1 MLEGLEICE
10 VPFSR
15 VIGNDIVRMESEFYN
30 SNTVSYKN
38 TVKAS
43 QIIDFSQYGTSK
55 ELNEMGE
62 GYPVLRL
69 NEFNY
74 SFISHPDKYCS
85 LLDIDAYHGLQLK
98 KDDVL
103 ICRTNGN
110 PKFVG
115 RSAIVPKDYDYAF
128 ASYLFRI
135 RPNRKY
141 INSATLVAFLNS
153 KYGRLEIEKY
163 SMVGNQ
169 ANFSPAKFREIS
181 IPVFSKDL
189 NDKKEDITYRAF
201 QKLEMSES
209 LYSEAANNMLEC
221 LDLNDFTASSNSC
234 NVKTLK
240 ESFIETGRLDAEYYQ
255 PKYDDILHHIQVY
268 KYGSKNLAEICDIKE
283 ENFTPKDDTTYK
295 YVELA
300 NIGKYGNIIGCS
312 QQKGEDLP
320 SRARRIVSKNDV
332 VISSLEGSLDSC
344 ALVEEDYDGALC
356 STGFYVLKS
365 SVLNSET
372 LLVLFKSPLVKELMR
387 KGCSG
392 TILTA
397 IGRQELE
404 RIPIPLI
411 RQEIQEEIAQH
422 VQSSMSLRKESQQLL
437 EHDKLTVEGA
447 IQNGGGKIASEYYVL
462 QEKSAMEIHIAIYVL
477 LHEVG
482 IISND
487 AKVKV
492 SNVVCSCKKLSDSFL
507 ASGRLDAEYYQPK
520 YDLLFEKLKGFPTAT
535 IKEIATIQ
543 KSIEPGS
550 DAYQEE
556 GIPFI
561 RVANL
566 SKFGLSNSDV
576 KLDTT
581 QFADTIRPQKDT
593 ILLSKDGS
601 VGIAYKMEET
611 QDAITSSAI
620 LHLQLTTPNVLP
632 DYLTL
637 VLNSIVVKL
646 QAERDAGGSIIQH
659 WKPSEIE
666 HVIIPILP
674 MNEQQMIANKIKQS
688 FKMREDAQ
696 DLLLQAKCIIE
707 TTIENKESHFIAAE
721 NLLPA
726 AEGSANC
733 GRE

>member
-1 MLEGLEICE
+1 
-10 VPFSR
+10 
-15 VIGNDIVRMESEFYN
+15 MESEFYN

-189 NDKKEDITYRAF
+189 NDKIEDITYRAF

-255 PKYDDILHHIQVY
+255 PKYDDILHHIQAY

-411 RQEIQEEIAQH
+411 RQEIQDEIAQH
-422 VQSSMSLRKESQQLL
+422 VQSSISLRKESQQLL
-437 EHDKLTVEGA
+437 EYAKLTVEGA
-447 IQNGGGKIASEYYVL
+447 IQNGGGKIASDYYVL
-462 QEKSAMEIHIAIYVL
+462 QEKSAMELHIAIYVL

-487 AKVKV
+487 TKVKV

-611 QDAITSSAI
+611 QDVITSSAI

-674 MNEQQMIANKIKQS
+674 MNEQQMITNKIKQS

-707 TTIENKESHFIAAE
+707 TAIEK
-721 NLLPA
+721 
-726 AEGSANC
+726 
-733 GRE
+733 

>member
-15 VIGNDIVRMESEFYN
+15 VIGNDIVRMESDFYN

-189 NDKKEDITYRAF
+189 NDKIEDITYRAF

-221 LDLNDFTASSNSC
+221 LDLNDFTTSSNSC

-255 PKYDDILHHIQVY
+255 PKYDDILHHIQAY

-422 VQSSMSLRKESQQLL
+422 VQSSISLRKESQQLL
-437 EHDKLTVEGA
+437 EHAKLTVEGA
-447 IQNGGGKIASEYYVL
+447 IQNGGGGKIASEYYVL
-462 QEKSAMEIHIAIYVL
+462 QEKSAMELHIAIYVL

-611 QDAITSSAI
+611 QDVITSSAI

-707 TTIENKESHFIAAE
+707 TAIEK
-721 NLLPA
+721 
-726 AEGSANC
+726 
-733 GRE
+733 

>member
-1 MLEGLEICE
+1 MLEGLDICE

-189 NDKKEDITYRAF
+189 NDKIEDITYRAF

-255 PKYDDILHHIQVY
+255 PKYDDILHHIQAY
-268 KYGSKNLAEICDIKE
+268 KYGSKNLAEICDIKD

-422 VQSSMSLRKESQQLL
+422 VQSSISLRKESQQLL
-437 EHDKLTVEGA
+437 EYAKLTVEGA
-447 IQNGGGKIASEYYVL
+447 IQNGGGKIASDYYVL
-462 QEKSAMEIHIAIYVL
+462 QEKSAMELHIAIYVL

-611 QDAITSSAI
+611 QDVITSSAI

-674 MNEQQMIANKIKQS
+674 MNEQQMIANKVKQS

-707 TTIENKESHFIAAE
+707 TAIEK
-721 NLLPA
+721 
-726 AEGSANC
+726 
-733 GRE
+733 

>member
-43 QIIDFSQYGTSK
+43 HIIDFSQYGTSK

-189 NDKKEDITYRAF
+189 NDKIEDITYRAF

-255 PKYDDILHHIQVY
+255 PKYDDILHHIQTY

-411 RQEIQEEIAQH
+411 RQEIQDEIAQH
-422 VQSSMSLRKESQQLL
+422 VQSSISLRKESQQLL
-437 EHDKLTVEGA
+437 EYAKLTVEGA
-447 IQNGGGKIASEYYVL
+447 IQNGGGKIASDYYVL
-462 QEKSAMEIHIAIYVL
+462 QEKSAMELHIAIYVL

-611 QDAITSSAI
+611 QDVITSSAI

-674 MNEQQMIANKIKQS
+674 MNEQQMITNKIKQS

-707 TTIENKESHFIAAE
+707 TAIEK
-721 NLLPA
+721 
-726 AEGSANC
+726 
-733 GRE
+733 

>member
-1 MLEGLEICE
+1 
-10 VPFSR
+10 
-15 VIGNDIVRMESEFYN
+15 MESEFYN

-43 QIIDFSQYGTSK
+43 HIIDFSQYGTSK

-189 NDKKEDITYRAF
+189 NDKIEDITYRAF

-255 PKYDDILHHIQVY
+255 PKYDDILHHIQAY

-411 RQEIQEEIAQH
+411 RQEIQDEIAQH
-422 VQSSMSLRKESQQLL
+422 VQSSISLRKESQQLL
-437 EHDKLTVEGA
+437 EYAKLTVEGA
-447 IQNGGGKIASEYYVL
+447 IQNGGGKIASDYYVL
-462 QEKSAMEIHIAIYVL
+462 QEKSAMELHIAIYVL

-611 QDAITSSAI
+611 QDVITSSAI

-674 MNEQQMIANKIKQS
+674 MNEQQMITNKIKQS

-707 TTIENKESHFIAAE
+707 TAIEK
-721 NLLPA
+721 
-726 AEGSANC
+726 
-733 GRE
+733 

>member
-43 QIIDFSQYGTSK
+43 HIIDFSQYGTSK

-189 NDKKEDITYRAF
+189 NDKIEDITYRAF

-255 PKYDDILHHIQVY
+255 PKYDDILHHIQAY

-411 RQEIQEEIAQH
+411 RQEIQDEIAQH
-422 VQSSMSLRKESQQLL
+422 VQSSISLRKESQQLL
-437 EHDKLTVEGA
+437 EYAKLTVEGA
-447 IQNGGGKIASEYYVL
+447 IQNGGGKIASDYYVL
-462 QEKSAMEIHIAIYVL
+462 QEKSAMELHIAIYVL

-611 QDAITSSAI
+611 QDVITSSAI

-646 QAERDAGGSIIQH
+646 QAERDAGG
-659 WKPSEIE
+659 
-666 HVIIPILP
+666 
-674 MNEQQMIANKIKQS
+674 
-688 FKMREDAQ
+688 
-696 DLLLQAKCIIE
+696 
-707 TTIENKESHFIAAE
+707 
-721 NLLPA
+721 
-726 AEGSANC
+726 
-733 GRE
+733 